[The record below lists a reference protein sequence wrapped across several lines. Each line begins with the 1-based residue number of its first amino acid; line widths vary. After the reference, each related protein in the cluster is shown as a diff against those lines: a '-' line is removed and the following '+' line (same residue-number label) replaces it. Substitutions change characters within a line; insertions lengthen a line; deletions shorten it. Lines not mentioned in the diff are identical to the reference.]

1 MSEPLEKDDIQGLL
15 AWGYGHLPSA
25 AWHLLKVTDPAKAS
39 RWLAATTDLV
49 TTADGD
55 SPTDAAVN
63 IAVTPTGITAFAG
76 KALGK
81 RLVSGFSTEFRA
93 GMTDE
98 HRRRLLGD
106 EGETRDPSQW
116 VWGKPGEQID
126 VIVLLYATTD
136 AKLAALERKVLG
148 SEASIGVSPVR
159 KLATNWLGEREHF
172 GFHDGIS
179 QPAIAGLRPG
189 RPEDTIAAGEF
200 ILGYENEYGKRTDRP
215 LVAPKDDP
223 NGLLPTAAENPELAD
238 LGRNGSY
245 LVVRHLSQDVPGFWQ
260 FADEASRHNGG
271 RSPGTRDQA
280 REALAARIVGRWPS
294 GAPLT
299 LAPDQDDPEHR
310 SENDFGYH
318 GDDAEG
324 LKCPVGAH
332 VRRANPRDSL
342 DPRPGTADSI
352 AINKRHRLLRRGR
365 TYGEAITPA
374 QALAARSNGGGDA
387 DERGLLFAC
396 LCGNLA
402 RQFEFVQ
409 HTWVNNPKFAGL
421 YEDPDP
427 LLGPEGGTLTIQA
440 RPVRR
445 RVTSLP
451 EFVSVRGG
459 AYFFLP
465 GVRALRYLAAQG
477 G

>member
-1 MSEPLEKDDIQGLL
+1 MSETLDKDDIQGLV

-25 AWHLLKVTDPAKAS
+25 AWHLLRVTDRRRAA
-39 RWLAATTDLV
+39 RWLQATTDLV

-55 SPTDAAVN
+55 SPTDVAVN
-63 IAVTPTGITAFAG
+63 VALTPSGLRR
-76 KALGK
+76 LG
-81 RLVSGFSTEFRA
+81 LPDDAMAGFSPEFRG
-93 GMTDE
+93 GMTTE
-98 HRRRLLGD
+98 HRQRVLGD
-106 EGETRDPSQW
+106 EGDRAPSNW
-116 VWGKPGEQID
+116 TWGGTDNEGVD
-126 VIVLLYATTD
+126 LIVLLYATTD
-136 AKLAALERKVLG
+136 AALSQLAGKVLG
-148 SEASIGVSPVR
+148 DEASIGVSPVR
-159 KLATNWLGEREHF
+159 VLETKWLGDREHF

-200 ILGYENEYGKRTDRP
+200 ILGYANEYGKRTDRP
-215 LVAPKDDP
+215 LLPPEADP
-223 NGLLPTAAENPELAD
+223 DGLLPPAAENAQLAD

-245 LVVRHLSQDVPGFWQ
+245 LVVRQLGQDVPGFWR
-260 FADEASRHNGG
+260 FADAASRHNGG
-271 RSPGTRDQA
+271 RSSGSPEQA

-299 LAPDQDDPEHR
+299 LAPEGDDAKLS

-318 GDDAEG
+318 EGDAEG

-342 DPRPGTADSI
+342 EPRPGTGDSI
-352 AINKRHRLLRRGR
+352 AVNKRHRLLRRGR
-365 TYGEAITPA
+365 TYGERITPE
-374 QALAARSNGGGDA
+374 QALVTGTNEGD
-387 DERGLLFAC
+387 DPRGLLFAC

-409 HTWVNNPKFAGL
+409 HTWINNPKFAGL
-421 YEDPDP
+421 YDDPDP
-427 LLGPEGGTLTIQA
+427 LIGPAGGTLTIQA
-440 RPVRR
+440 KPVRR

-451 EFVSVRGG
+451 EFVSVHGG
-459 AYFFLP
+459 GYFFLP
-465 GVRALRYLAAQG
+465 GVRALRYLAALG